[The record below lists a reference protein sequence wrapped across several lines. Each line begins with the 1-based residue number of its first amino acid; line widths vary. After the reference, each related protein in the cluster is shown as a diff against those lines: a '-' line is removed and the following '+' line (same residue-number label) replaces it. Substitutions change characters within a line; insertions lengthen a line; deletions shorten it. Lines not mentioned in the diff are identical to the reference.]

1 MLEMKPSCLMCE
13 AMLAPGDDAAI
24 CSHECTYCHRC
35 ALSLS
40 NICKN
45 CGGELV
51 VRPKRNVKEVT
62 TGPALNS
69 PQ

>member
-13 AMLAPGDDAAI
+13 AAPAQGDDAAI
-24 CSHECTYCHRC
+24 CSYECTYCHRC

-45 CGGELV
+45 YGGELV
-51 VRPKRNVKEVT
+51 VRPKRNSIEVT
-62 TGPALNS
+62 TGPSLNS